1 MTVQIISKMKLCG
14 YLSFRALNIML
25 RIMVGGMNE
34 IQGHWSLGQSI
45 LAVLEIR

>member
-1 MTVQIISKMKLCG
+1 MWMSVIQGLKHNVK
-14 YLSFRALNIML
+14 NH
-25 RIMVGGMNE
+25 GGSMNE